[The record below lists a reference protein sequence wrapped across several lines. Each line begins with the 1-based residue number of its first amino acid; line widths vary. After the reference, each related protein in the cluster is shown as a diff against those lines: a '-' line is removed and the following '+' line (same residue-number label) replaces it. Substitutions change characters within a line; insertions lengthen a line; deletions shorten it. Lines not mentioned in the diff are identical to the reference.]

1 MLIHIGEHTVIPE
14 NEIVG
19 IFDMDNTT
27 EIRKSSFENDTVNF
41 LNEAQK
47 KDNVINVSPLELPK
61 SFIICETKKGK
72 KIYLSPVLAGTI
84 HKRINETKKSA
95 YKQ

>member
-19 IFDMDNTT
+19 IFDMENTT

-41 LNEAQK
+41 LNEGEK
-47 KDNVINVSPLELPK
+47 NSEVINVAPLELPK

-72 KIYLSPVLAGTI
+72 KIFISPVATTTI
-84 HKRINETKKSA
+84 HKRIAETKKLN
-95 YKQ
+95 K